1 MRSGSAELENCWHGR
16 NGMQVSNIEFGP
28 EIKDRAIGFR
38 LWAPLQ
44 ERVRVRIEDRGEWE
58 MQPQETG
65 WHLADVPGAQPGD
78 LYKFILPSGIDVPDP
93 ASRFQPRDVHGPS
106 EIIDPRFAWRVE
118 HWIGRPWEEMV
129 IYEIHVGAFTEAGT
143 FLAAIDRFDH
153 LRQLGVTA
161 IQLMPLADFPGRY
174 GWGYDGVLPYA
185 PDSSYGRPEDLKALV
200 DAAHDRGICVFL
212 DVVYNHFGP
221 DGNYLPVYAPVFSD
235 KHKTPWGSGVN
246 YDGVGR
252 RVIRDFIIQNA
263 IYWLTEFRM
272 DGLRL
277 DAVHAIKDDSD
288 LHILRELSEKV
299 RRAVPEGHIHLI
311 VENEDNNSGLL
322 TRDIHG
328 KPQHFTAQW
337 NDDIHHVLHVAATG
351 ETFGYYKDYADDISK
366 IGRALA
372 EGFVF
377 QGEHMAYRGKA
388 RGAPSA
394 GLPPTAFVSFI
405 QNHDQIGNRAMGDR
419 MIASHPIE
427 ALKAIAAVYLLSPQ
441 IPMLFMGEEWGAAE
455 PFPFFCDLD
464 EELKKKVK
472 EGRREELSRLPGF
485 EADDAPDPTSETTF
499 RSAKLRWDNV
509 ERDKTFAD
517 VYRQLLSLRHE
528 RIVPLLAEAR
538 GHSADYDANAPFVSV
553 KWRFGP
559 SILRL
564 AANLSDK
571 IIEATVPNRAYSIFS
586 VGDCGSEH
594 LGPWAV
600 IWSLSSVKTDG

>member
-1 MRSGSAELENCWHGR
+1 MRS
-16 NGMQVSNIEFGP
+16 SNIEFGP
-28 EIKDRAIGFR
+28 DIKDRMIRFR

-44 ERVRVRIEDRGEWE
+44 ERVRVRIEARGEWE
-58 MQPQETG
+58 MQPQENG
-65 WHLADVPGAQPGD
+65 WHLADVSGARPGD
-78 LYKFILPSGIDVPDP
+78 LYKFILSNGIEVPDP
-93 ASRFQPRDVHGPS
+93 ASRFQPRDVHGSS
-106 EIIDPRFAWRVE
+106 EIINPTFAWQAK
-118 HWIGRPWEEMV
+118 HSNGRPWEEMV
-129 IYEIHVGAFTEAGT
+129 IYEMHVGAFTEAGT
-143 FLAAIDRFDH
+143 FLAAIDKLDH
-153 LRQLGVTA
+153 LAQLGITA
-161 IQLMPLADFPGRY
+161 IQLMPLSDFPGRY

-200 DAAHDRGICVFL
+200 DAAHRRGICVFL

-221 DGNYLPVYAPVFSD
+221 EGNYLPLYAPIFSD
-235 KHKTPWGSGVN
+235 KHKTPWGSGIN
-246 YDGVGR
+246 YDGVGCR
-252 RVIRDFIIQNA
+252 IIRDFIIQNA

-288 LHILRELSEKV
+288 LHILREFSERV
-299 RRAVPEGHIHLI
+299 RRAIPGRQIHLI
-311 VENEDNNSGLL
+311 VENEDNNSALL
-322 TRDIHG
+322 TRDVDG

-337 NDDIHHVLHVAATG
+337 NDDIHHVLHVAATD
-351 ETFGYYKDYADDISK
+351 ETFGYYKDYAGNISK

-377 QGEHMAYRGKA
+377 QGEQMEYRGKA

-472 EGRREELSRLPGF
+472 SGRREELSRLPGF
-485 EADDAPDPTSETTF
+485 EADDVPDPTSENTF
-499 RSAKLRWDNV
+499 RSAKLCWDNLG
-509 ERDKTFAD
+509 RDKIFGD
-517 VYRQLLSLRHE
+517 YYRQLLSLRYE
-528 RIVPLLAEAR
+528 RIVPLLMDAR
-538 GHSADYDANAPFVSV
+538 GHSANYDATAGFVSV
-553 KWRFGP
+553 KWRLGP
-559 SILRL
+559 SILYL
-564 AANLSDK
+564 AANLSDEA
-571 IIEATVPNRAYSIFS
+571 IEARIPHKACSIFR
-586 VGDCGSEH
+586 VGDCGSGH

-600 IWSLSSVKTDG
+600 VWSLSPPKTDG

>member
-1 MRSGSAELENCWHGR
+1 MIR
-16 NGMQVSNIEFGP
+16 
-28 EIKDRAIGFR
+28 FR

-44 ERVRVRIEDRGEWE
+44 ERVRVRIEARGEWE
-58 MQPQETG
+58 MQPQENG
-65 WHLADVPGAQPGD
+65 WHLADVSGARPGD
-78 LYKFILPSGIDVPDP
+78 LYKFILSNGIEVPDP
-93 ASRFQPRDVHGPS
+93 ASRFQPRDVHGSS
-106 EIIDPRFAWRVE
+106 EIINPTFAWQAK
-118 HWIGRPWEEMV
+118 HSNGRPWEEMV
-129 IYEIHVGAFTEAGT
+129 IYEMHVGAFTEAGT
-143 FLAAIDRFDH
+143 FLAAIDKLDH
-153 LRQLGVTA
+153 LAQLGITA
-161 IQLMPLADFPGRY
+161 IQLMPLSDFPGRY

-200 DAAHDRGICVFL
+200 DAAHRRGICVFL

-221 DGNYLPVYAPVFSD
+221 EGNYLPLYAPIFSD
-235 KHKTPWGSGVN
+235 KHKTPWGSGIN
-246 YDGVGR
+246 YDGVGCR
-252 RVIRDFIIQNA
+252 IIRDFIIQNA

-288 LHILRELSEKV
+288 LHILREFSERV
-299 RRAVPEGHIHLI
+299 RRAIPGRQIHLI
-311 VENEDNNSGLL
+311 VENEDNNSALL
-322 TRDIHG
+322 TRDVDG

-337 NDDIHHVLHVAATG
+337 NDDIHHVLHVAATD
-351 ETFGYYKDYADDISK
+351 ETFGYYKDYAGNISK

-377 QGEHMAYRGKA
+377 QGEQMEYRGKA

-472 EGRREELSRLPGF
+472 SGRREELSRLPGF
-485 EADDAPDPTSETTF
+485 EADDVPDPTSENTF
-499 RSAKLRWDNV
+499 RSAKLCWDNLG
-509 ERDKTFAD
+509 RDKIFGD
-517 VYRQLLSLRHE
+517 YYRQLLSLRYE
-528 RIVPLLAEAR
+528 RIVPLLMDAR
-538 GHSADYDANAPFVSV
+538 GHSANYDATAGFVSV
-553 KWRFGP
+553 KWRLGP
-559 SILRL
+559 SILYL
-564 AANLSDK
+564 AANLSDEA
-571 IIEATVPNRAYSIFS
+571 IEARIPHKACSIFR
-586 VGDCGSEH
+586 VGDCGSGH

-600 IWSLSSVKTDG
+600 VWSLSPPKTDG